1 MKREKRQGGG
11 EQNSSQNE
19 WVLGR
24 FKAHTYHTGADQE
37 TLGCEADVHQTGC
50 EVSATL
56 PLEQG
61 IFIPDLREPH
71 K

>member
-1 MKREKRQGGG
+1 
-11 EQNSSQNE
+11 
-19 WVLGR
+19 VLGR